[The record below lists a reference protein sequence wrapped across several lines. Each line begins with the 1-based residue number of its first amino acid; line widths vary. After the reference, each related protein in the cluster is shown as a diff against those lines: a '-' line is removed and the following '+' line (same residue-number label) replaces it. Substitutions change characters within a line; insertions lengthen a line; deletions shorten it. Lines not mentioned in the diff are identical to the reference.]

1 MSTHRVGLGFD
12 LHRLEKGKKLIIG
25 GVQIPSTVGTI
36 AHSDGDIL
44 IHALC
49 DSLLGATG
57 KGDIG
62 DYFSDSDKK
71 IKGIAGSAILKRV
84 LGLVRPYRIE
94 NVDAV
99 IVLDYPRLVSY
110 KQRIVESLQRLLS
123 VKAVNVKIKS
133 FEGLY
138 HKKLIS
144 CYCAVLLKVK
154 SKNEKVK
161 SKE

>member
-1 MSTHRVGLGFD
+1 MPTYRTGLGFD
-12 LHRLEKGKKLIIG
+12 LHRLGKGKKLIIG

-62 DYFSDSDKK
+62 DYFPDSDKK
-71 IKGIAGSAILKRV
+71 IKGIAGAVILKKV
-84 LGLVRPYRIE
+84 LGMIKPYRIK
-94 NVDAV
+94 NVDTI

-110 KQRIVESLQRLLS
+110 KQRIVTSLQKLLS

-138 HKKLIS
+138 YKKLIA
-144 CYCAVLLKVK
+144 CYCTVLIKNQKLKCK
-154 SKNEKVK
+154 
-161 SKE
+161 